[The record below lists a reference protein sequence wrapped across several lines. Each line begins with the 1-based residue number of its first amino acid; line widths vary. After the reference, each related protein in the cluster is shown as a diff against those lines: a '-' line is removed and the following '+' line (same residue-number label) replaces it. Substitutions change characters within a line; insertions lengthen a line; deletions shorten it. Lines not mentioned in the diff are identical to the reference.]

1 MTAEA
6 RAKIEAEIARTE
18 RYGMPKGA
26 KFMSGIAAETRV
38 STLAWVLSLLDA
50 QPVGAPVVEGK
61 EGGSC
66 DVAEPAFQGEG
77 REVRSHAIKIAGA
90 LTFIRGSLL
99 DYRPLTQAEHDAINT
114 ASECLAK
121 LIGTGP
127 LPGNA

>member
-6 RAKIEAEIARTE
+6 RAKIEAEIARLNETNP
-18 RYGMPKGA
+18 YSAPATAAVVA
-26 KFMSGIAAETRV
+26 KREGFE
-38 STLAWVLSLLDA
+38 WVLSLLDA